1 MTHKLL
7 LEFPSQFTS
16 PRLLLRSYQPGD
28 GPMYF
33 VVAQKNRQHLQRF
46 EAQNSLMTIDTPE
59 RAEIVVREMHAA
71 WQSREYFFLGAFERG
86 SGEFA
91 AQVYI
96 GPVDWDTPEFVIGY
110 IADAAHEG
118 QGYVSEAVQAALDF
132 IFTYF
137 QAHRISLHCDDANVR
152 SWKLAERCGFK
163 LEARLRE
170 NRRNPDGSFS
180 TERVYGMLRSEYTA
194 GTEYA

>member
-28 GPMYF
+28 GSMYF
-33 VVAQKNRQHLQRF
+33 EVAQKNRQHLQRF
-46 EAQNSLMTIDTPE
+46 EAQNSLMTIDSPE

-71 WQSREYFFLGAFERG
+71 WQSREYFMLGAFER
-86 SGEFA
+86 SRGEFA
-91 AQVYI
+91 AQVYV
-96 GPVDWDTPEFVIGY
+96 GPVDWETPEFEIGY

-118 QGYVSEAVQAALDF
+118 QGYVSEAVKAALAL

-137 QAHRISLHCDDANVR
+137 EAHRVRIRCDDANVR
-152 SWKLAERCGFK
+152 SWRVAERCGFT
-163 LEARLRE
+163 LEGKLRE

-180 TERVYGMLRSEYTA
+180 TERVYGLLRSDYES
-194 GTEYA
+194 

>member
-7 LEFPSQFTS
+7 LELPEQIETA
-16 PRLLLRSYQPGD
+16 RLLLRSYRPGD
-28 GPMYF
+28 GPMYHA
-33 VVAQKNRQHLQRF
+33 VAQKNRQHLQRF
-46 EAQNSLMTIDTPE
+46 EAGNSLISIDTPE
-59 RAEIVVREMHAA
+59 SAEIVVREMHAA

-86 SGEFA
+86 SGAFA

-118 QGYVSEAVQAALDF
+118 QGFVSEAVQAALDF
-132 IFTYF
+132 IFSVF
-137 QAHRISLHCDDANVR
+137 QAHRVSLHCDDANVR

-163 LEARLRE
+163 MEARLRE

-180 TERVYGMLRSEYTA
+180 TERVYGLLRTDYESMRR
-194 GTEYA
+194 